1 MAKEGGFAEIAS
13 NSRLTLLY
21 SFLGQHRNWQ
31 RADRASRSAARLLG
45 LAEAAKE
52 DELWL
57 DTSAFIIANGPP
69 NSSCLTFVL
78 ISYIFVVLQEKILQ
92 IQKMV
97 KMPAMLRVRTEAKMQ
112 PRIRPQI
119 IVMNPCQL

>member
-31 RADRASRSAARLLG
+31 RAARASRSARLLG

-78 ISYIFVVLQEKILQ
+78 ISFLFLLCCRRKYCFREWSK
-92 IQKMV
+92 
-97 KMPAMLRVRTEAKMQ
+97 
-112 PRIRPQI
+112 
-119 IVMNPCQL
+119 

>member
-78 ISYIFVVLQEKILQ
+78 ISYIFVVLQEKILL
-92 IQKMV
+92 QKMV
-97 KMPAMLRVRTEAKMQ
+97 NFCEIK
-112 PRIRPQI
+112 
-119 IVMNPCQL
+119 

>member
-31 RADRASRSAARLLG
+31 RADRASRSAARLLW

-52 DELWL
+52 D
-57 DTSAFIIANGPP
+57 
-69 NSSCLTFVL
+69 
-78 ISYIFVVLQEKILQ
+78 VVKEEEQQQQMEDDSDYTL
-92 IQKMV
+92 
-97 KMPAMLRVRTEAKMQ
+97 
-112 PRIRPQI
+112 
-119 IVMNPCQL
+119 